1 MSRNFISAS
10 IVLVGLALWMGSG
23 WLSSNQGG
31 SRELQNSAQ
40 AQSLSQ
46 SAGADTKTA
55 TNRVRVAVLDSQLR
69 TREVVLRGRTE
80 SKRIVDVKAE
90 ITGNIVSR
98 PVERGMQVTKGD
110 LLCEIAVD
118 DRAVALQEAKAA
130 LETADI
136 ELKGSE
142 KLKERGLLSDVDI
155 ARVQARKAT
164 ALAQL
169 RRQELNFSK
178 TRITAPFTGL
188 VEELHMNV
196 GDYAVSGA
204 ACATLIDLNPM
215 LVHADV
221 TEAEVEALAQ
231 GQAVTGATSV
241 GRELAGVVSFVGKR
255 SDPVTRTY
263 PLEITVDNQDYS
275 IRSGLTVS
283 MRIGVENVAAHKIA
297 SSLLSLNDAGEMGIR
312 ILDETNKVM
321 FSPVEIL
328 EDGAEGLWI
337 TGLPDTVNLITVG
350 QEYVAIGEFVEPVYV
365 AAPKGRVAAL

>member
-1 MSRNFISAS
+1 MSRNIISAS
-10 IVLVGLALWMGSG
+10 IVVIGLALWMGSG
-23 WLSSNQGG
+23 LLSSKQDNGTQG
-31 SRELQNSAQ
+31 QNSTRDTQ
-40 AQSLSQ
+40 LV
-46 SAGADTKTA
+46 SADSKTES
-55 TNRVRVAVLDSQLR
+55 NRVRVAVLDSQLR

-118 DRAVALQEAKAA
+118 DRAVSLKEAKAA
-130 LETADI
+130 LETAHI
-136 ELKGSE
+136 ELQGSE
-142 KLKERGLLSDVDI
+142 ALKKRGLLSDVDI
-155 ARVQARKAT
+155 AKVQARKAT

-169 RRQELNFSK
+169 RRQELNLAK
-178 TRITAPFTGL
+178 TRITAPFSGL
-188 VEELHMNV
+188 VEDLHMNV

-231 GQAVTGATSV
+231 GQAVNGATSV

-263 PLEITVDNQDYS
+263 PVEITVNNKDYS

-283 MRIGVENVAAHKIA
+283 MRIGVESVAAHKVA
-297 SSLLSLNDAGEMGIR
+297 SSLLSLNDAGEMGLR
-312 ILDETNKVM
+312 ILDDTNRVM
-321 FSPVEIL
+321 FSPIEIL
-328 EDGAEGLWI
+328 EDGVEGLWI

-365 AAPKGRVAAL
+365 DEQKGRIAAL